1 MPAAQPSPILRR
13 RRLGVELRK
22 LRESAKLTGDQVI
35 EAVGWASASKLSRL
49 ENGRSRPD
57 LRDVLDLLDLYK
69 VTGPLRDEL
78 TAITGEAGDIRSW
91 LRSYPVMTPRQ
102 RGYAELEAGCAEIRE
117 YSPVIVPGLLQTKAY
132 VKLRILSSRQLV
144 NDPDRDDTEDTDTEV
159 AARLARQSLLTRDV
173 EPPHYS
179 AVIEEA
185 ALGVRAGPRDVVRA
199 QLIQLRKL
207 AMLPNV
213 TLQVLLAEQTI
224 ADWYLPHTA
233 FSLYRFA
240 EPQDPETLAIEGLST
255 NLMLTDQDEIST
267 YSVVFEWLQDSALSP
282 EETLSWLADEAGQRA
297 GPIRNSAARGSAV
310 PPAQRSRRTGRLT
323 EQ

>member
-1 MPAAQPSPILRR
+1 VPAVQPSPILRR
-13 RRLGVELRK
+13 RRLGVELRR

-69 VTGPLRDEL
+69 VADPVRAEL
-78 TAITGEAGDIRSW
+78 TAIVGEAGDIRSW
-91 LRSYPVMTPRQ
+91 LRSYPVMTPAQ

-132 VKLRILSSRQLV
+132 VGLRILSARQLV
-144 NDPDRDDTEDTDTEV
+144 HDPDRDDTEDSDTEV
-159 AARLARQSLLTRDV
+159 AARLARQSLLTRE
-173 EPPHYS
+173 EPPRYS

-199 QLIQLRKL
+199 QLIQLGKL
-207 AMLPNV
+207 AVLSNV
-213 TLQVLLAEQTI
+213 TLQVLLADQTI
-224 ADWYLPHTA
+224 GDWYLQPTA

-267 YSVVFEWLQDSALSP
+267 YSTVFEWLQEAALSP
-282 EETLSWLADEAGQRA
+282 EETISWLADEAAKRTGS
-297 GPIRNSAARGSAV
+297 PIRNPATRGPVV
-310 PPAQRSRRTGRLT
+310 PPTQRSRRTGRLT

>member
-1 MPAAQPSPILRR
+1 MPPAQPSPILRR
-13 RRLGVELRK
+13 RRLGTELRK

-69 VTGPLRDEL
+69 VTGALREEL
-78 TAITGEAGDIRSW
+78 TAITNEAGDIRSW
-91 LRSYPVMTPRQ
+91 LRSYATMTPRQ

-132 VKLRILSSRQLV
+132 VKLRIVSSRQLV
-144 NDPDRDDTEDTDTEV
+144 DDPDAEDADTEV
-159 AARLARQSLLTRDV
+159 AARMARQSLLTREV
-173 EPPHYS
+173 EPPRYS

-185 ALGVRAGPRDVVRA
+185 ALGGRAGPRELLRA

-207 AMLPNV
+207 AGLPNV
-213 TLQVLLAEQTI
+213 TLQVLLTEQTI
-224 ADWYLPHTA
+224 ASWYLPHTG

-240 EPQDPETLAIEGLST
+240 EPQDPETLAIEGLAT
-255 NLMLTDQDEIST
+255 NLMVTEPKEIAT
-267 YSVVFEWLQDSALSP
+267 YSKVFDWLQDAALGP
-282 EETLSWLADEAGQRA
+282 EETITWLSDMAAQRS
-297 GPIRNSAARGSAV
+297 SAPRKPASRDPGR
-310 PPAQRSRRTGRLT
+310 PPTQRSRRSGRLT

>member
-1 MPAAQPSPILRR
+1 MPPAQPSPILRR
-13 RRLGVELRK
+13 RRLGTELRK

-69 VTGPLRDEL
+69 VTGPLREEL
-78 TAITGEAGDIRSW
+78 TAITNEAGDMRAW
-91 LRSYPVMTPRQ
+91 LRSYATMTPRQ
-102 RGYAELEAGCAEIRE
+102 RVFAELEAGCAEIRE
-117 YSPVIVPGLLQTKAY
+117 YSPVIVPGLLQTRAY

-144 NDPDRDDTEDTDTEV
+144 DDPDQDDTDPENEI
-159 AARLARQSLLTRDV
+159 AARIARQSLLTREV

-185 ALGVRAGPRDVVRA
+185 ALGGRAGPREALRA
-199 QLIQLRKL
+199 QLVQLRKL
-207 AMLPNV
+207 AALPNV
-213 TLQVLLAEQTI
+213 TIQVLPADQTI
-224 ADWYLPHTA
+224 ADWYLPHTG

-240 EPQDPETLAIEGLST
+240 EPQDPETLAIEGLAT
-255 NLMLTDQDEIST
+255 NLMVTDQKEINT
-267 YSVVFEWLQDSALSP
+267 YSMVFDWLRDAAYSP
-282 EETLSWLADEAGQRA
+282 EETVVWLTDMAGQRSS
-297 GPIRNSAARGSAV
+297 GPPRKPASRDPGM
-310 PPAQRSRRTGRLT
+310 PPSQRSRRSGRLT

>member
-1 MPAAQPSPILRR
+1 MPPAHPSPILRR
-13 RRLGVELRK
+13 RRLGTELRK

-69 VTGPLRDEL
+69 VTGELREEL
-78 TAITGEAGDIRSW
+78 TAITNEAGDIRGW
-91 LRSYPVMTPRQ
+91 LRSYATMTPRQ

-117 YSPVIVPGLLQTKAY
+117 YSPVIVPGLLQARQY
-132 VKLRILSSRQLV
+132 VNLRILSSRQLG
-144 NDPDRDDTEDTDTEV
+144 PGSDDTEDAETEV
-159 AARLARQSLLTRDV
+159 KARMARQSLLTRDG
-173 EPPHYS
+173 EAPQYS

-185 ALGVRAGPRDVVRA
+185 ALGDRAGPRDVLRA

-207 AMLPNV
+207 AGLPNV
-213 TLQVLLAEQTI
+213 TIQVLPTDRTI
-224 ADWYLPHTA
+224 ADWYLPHTG

-240 EPQDPETLAIEGLST
+240 EPQDPETLAIEGLAT
-255 NLMLTDQDEIST
+255 NLMVTEPKEIAT
-267 YSVVFEWLQDSALSP
+267 YSMVFEWLREAALSP
-282 EETLSWLADEAGQRA
+282 EETVAWLIEKAGQRSSGASRSA
-297 GPIRNSAARGSAV
+297 GRDPGM
-310 PPAQRSRRTGRLT
+310 PPTQRSRRSGRLT